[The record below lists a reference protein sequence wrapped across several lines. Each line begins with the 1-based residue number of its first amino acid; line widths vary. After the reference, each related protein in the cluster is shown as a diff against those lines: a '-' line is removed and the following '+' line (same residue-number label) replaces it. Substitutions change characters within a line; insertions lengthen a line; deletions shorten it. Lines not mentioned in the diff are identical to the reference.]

1 MPGWAWCPDG
11 GSTFTLPRL
20 VGIGPALRLLLAGE
34 TIDAARA
41 QAIGLVDEVV
51 DVAELDDEVAA
62 LAGRLTAGAT
72 SSVRA
77 IKRLVRC
84 QRDRRARAGAGRR
97 GGGTAPGARRARSS
111 AGGWRRSP
119 RGSRPAPRE
128 RDRAVRAGIF
138 RPDLLAGRVALVT
151 GGGTGIGLG
160 IASCLA
166 AAGATVAIASRK
178 PEHLEPAAAE
188 LRGRGARVS
197 TVETNVREPEAVARM
212 VERVTAEHGRLDILV
227 NNAAGNF
234 YAPSA
239 GLSPNAWRAVVE
251 TDLYG
256 SFYCA
261 QAVYPVMKAQGGG
274 RIVSISM
281 TLHYRGW
288 PLMAHATA
296 AKAGVDALTRTLALE
311 WAPDR
316 ITVNAVAPG
325 PIPTEGVKKRVHPA
339 RRPRARRLPDGRVRH
354 PRHPARTL
362 GHARRTSGQMVTFL
376 AGPAG
381 EWITGA
387 IFVVDGGSWLAG
399 GRP

>member
-1 MPGWAWCPDG
+1 MTA
-11 GSTFTLPRL
+11 
-20 VGIGPALRLLLAGE
+20 AG
-34 TIDAARA
+34 
-41 QAIGLVDEVV
+41 
-51 DVAELDDEVAA
+51 
-62 LAGRLTAGAT
+62 
-72 SSVRA
+72 
-77 IKRLVRC
+77 
-84 QRDRRARAGAGRR
+84 
-97 GGGTAPGARRARSS
+97 
-111 AGGWRRSP
+111 
-119 RGSRPAPRE
+119 
-128 RDRAVRAGIF
+128 GIF
-138 RPDLLAGRVALVT
+138 RPGMLAGRVALVT

-166 AAGATVAIASRK
+166 EAGATVAIASRK
-178 PEHLEPAAAE
+178 LEHLEPAAAE
-188 LRGRGARVS
+188 LRAAGARVS
-197 TVETNVREPEAVARM
+197 TVQTNVREPEAAARM
-212 VERVTAEHGRLDILV
+212 VEQVAGEHGRLDILV

-239 GLSPNAWRAVVE
+239 TLSPNAWRAVVE

-261 QAVYPVMKAQGGG
+261 QAVYPLMKAQGGG
-274 RIVSISM
+274 RIVMISM

-311 WAPDR
+311 WAADR

-325 PIPTEGVKKRVHPA
+325 PIPTEGVRKAFTP
-339 RRPRARRLPDGRVRH
+339 PDGGAPDIFMDEYAARAIPLR
-354 PRHPARTL
+354 RWGTPADV
-362 GHARRTSGQMVTFL
+362 GQMVAFL

-387 IFVVDGGSWLAG
+387 IVVVDGGSWLAC